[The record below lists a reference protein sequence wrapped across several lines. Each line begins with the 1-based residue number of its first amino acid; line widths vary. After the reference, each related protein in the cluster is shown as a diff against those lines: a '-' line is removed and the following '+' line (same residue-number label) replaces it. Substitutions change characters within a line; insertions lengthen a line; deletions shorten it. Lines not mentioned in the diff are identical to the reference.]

1 MGLRQIRVLGDP
13 VLRTRTHKVTR
24 FDKALATLVEDMVE
38 TMRDATGV
46 GLAAPQVGVTE
57 RVIIVET
64 PQEEDDSGSGQ
75 MYVVVNP
82 EIARSSQELVDGLE
96 GCLSIP
102 GYVGEVARHE
112 SVTVKGQ
119 DFEGRKIRIKAQGF
133 LARAFQHE
141 IDHLSGILFI
151 DKLLSPEHIWRV
163 DEGQEERAEVQGTT
177 AELVP
182 AELPL
187 EQIKT

>member
-1 MGLRQIRVLGDP
+1 MGLRRIRVLGDP
-13 VLRTRTHKVTR
+13 VLRTRAHKVTR
-24 FDKALATLVEDMVE
+24 FDETLATLVEDMVE
-38 TMRDATGV
+38 TMRDSDGV

-57 RVIIVET
+57 RVIVVEI
-64 PQEEDDSGSGQ
+64 PQEEDEPGSGQ
-75 MYVVVNP
+75 LYVVVNP
-82 EIARSSQELVDGLE
+82 EIARSSRELVDGLE

-151 DKLLSPEHIWRV
+151 DKLLSPERIWRV
-163 DEGQEERAEVQGTT
+163 DEGQEEQAEVQGTT

-187 EQIKT
+187 EQIKI